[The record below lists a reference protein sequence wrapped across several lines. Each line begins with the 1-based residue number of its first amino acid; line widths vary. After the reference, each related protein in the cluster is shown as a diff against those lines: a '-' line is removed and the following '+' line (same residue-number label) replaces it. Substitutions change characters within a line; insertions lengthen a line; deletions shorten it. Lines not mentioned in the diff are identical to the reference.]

1 MAGLWHMS
9 ARAAMRTALR
19 RAVVVA
25 AAGVGV
31 ELVDPFQHGGRQ
43 RGVRRSEELRS
54 FERFFQLGD
63 LAAGG
68 RAGQLGRA

>member
-25 AAGVGV
+25 AGVGV
-31 ELVDPFQHGGRQ
+31 QLVDPFQHAGRQ
-43 RGVRRSEELRS
+43 RGVRRGEELRS